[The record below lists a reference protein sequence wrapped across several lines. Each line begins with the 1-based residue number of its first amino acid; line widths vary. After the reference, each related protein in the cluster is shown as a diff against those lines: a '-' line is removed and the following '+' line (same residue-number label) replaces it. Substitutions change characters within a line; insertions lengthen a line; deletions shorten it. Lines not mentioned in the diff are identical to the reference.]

1 MVKVKGEGVRKEK
14 QGKYLDEEGLKL
26 EKSMKSHYIY
36 GASLLN
42 LNCLLFTH
50 RSNK

>member
-36 GASLLN
+36 GGG
-42 LNCLLFTH
+42 TGQ
-50 RSNK
+50 K